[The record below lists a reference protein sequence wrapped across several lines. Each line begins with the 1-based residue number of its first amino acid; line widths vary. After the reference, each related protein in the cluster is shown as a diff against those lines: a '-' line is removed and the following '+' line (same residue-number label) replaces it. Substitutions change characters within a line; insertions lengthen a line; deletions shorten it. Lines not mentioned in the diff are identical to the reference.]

1 MRENGPVTHMDP
13 ANLPRRER
21 VIGTGLAWVAT
32 WSWRWIVI
40 AAGAVLMGLVVRET
54 WSIVLPIFL
63 ALLLSSVLASPAR
76 LLEERLKFPASL
88 SAATVLLAGIG
99 IVIGAGFAIAP
110 SVAGQSDDIVADAS
124 RGLQKVQ
131 DWVQTRNF
139 VTEAQ
144 VATAIEALQTRLTD
158 SASSIA
164 SGVLVGV
171 GAVTSAVVTL
181 VITLVLT
188 FFFLKDG
195 RRFIPWVR
203 GLAGPRVGPHLD
215 KVMGEVWA
223 TLGSFIYTQALV
235 SLIDAV
241 FIGIAL
247 VVVGVPLALPLAIL
261 TFFGGFVPIV
271 GAFVV
276 GAIAVL
282 VALVSVGGQGA
293 LIILVVI
300 FAVQQIEG
308 NVLSP
313 WLQSKSMKLHAA
325 VVLLAVTLGST
336 LFGIVG
342 AFLAV
347 PVVAVAAVVLRYL
360 NRLVTATVT
369 PAEADPPVAPAPPAA
384 RVIKQPTA
392 KAPPDEAG
400 TGRS

>member
-1 MRENGPVTHMDP
+1 MDP

-54 WSIVLPIFL
+54 WSIVLPVFL

-369 PAEADPPVAPAPPAA
+369 PAEADPPVAPAPAAA
-384 RVIKQPTA
+384 RVIMQPAA
-392 KAPPDEAG
+392 KTPPDEAG

>member
-1 MRENGPVTHMDP
+1 
-13 ANLPRRER
+13 
-21 VIGTGLAWVAT
+21 
-32 WSWRWIVI
+32 
-40 AAGAVLMGLVVRET
+40 
-54 WSIVLPIFL
+54 VLPIFL

-369 PAEADPPVAPAPPAA
+369 PAEADPPVAPAPAAA
-384 RVIKQPTA
+384 RVIKQPAA
-392 KAPPDEAG
+392 KTPPDEAG